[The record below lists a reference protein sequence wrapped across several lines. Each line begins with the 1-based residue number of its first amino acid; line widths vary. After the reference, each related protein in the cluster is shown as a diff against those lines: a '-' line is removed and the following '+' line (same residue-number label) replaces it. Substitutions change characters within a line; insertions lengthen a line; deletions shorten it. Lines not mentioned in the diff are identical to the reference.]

1 MVLPP
6 SSGQES
12 DLGRVRRLAE
22 LLWERV
28 ERVRERAE
36 GEARSLAQRVDA
48 YGDALGRPS
57 PAESA
62 VSEELEVRREQSE
75 ARRQK
80 QESWSRQAEDGESR
94 SVESDQPER
103 LAAEILETFREKGS
117 GKLRKGGNERVIR
130 LALYDLAVGRF
141 GKQDDFELLKRTHD
155 RFNQLHHE
163 FFEAF
168 FSQFH
173 QARPDAGSG

>member
-1 MVLPP
+1 MVRPP
-6 SSGQES
+6 FSGQES
-12 DLGRVRRLAE
+12 DPGRVWRLAE

-48 YGDALGRPS
+48 YGDALGRPLCGEAQRFDT
-57 PAESA
+57 PEARKASA
-62 VSEELEVRREQSE
+62 GADFEPSDEREQPTGE
-75 ARRQK
+75 APTKAR
-80 QESWSRQAEDGESR
+80 E
-94 SVESDQPER
+94 V
-103 LAAEILETFREKGS
+103 LATEVLQVFREKGS
-117 GKLRKGGNERVIR
+117 GKLRKGGRERVIR

-155 RFNQLHHE
+155 RFDQLHHE
-163 FFEAF
+163 FFEVF